1 MKDKVLILNPG
12 STSTKIAV
20 YCNDEII
27 HLESIQHSHEDLAPF
42 AHVQDQKEYRLEKIL
57 NVLDK
62 AGIKLDELICI
73 SARGGLLHPIP
84 GGTYEVNDIMVDEMM
99 HPKKEHACN
108 LGALIGKDLAD
119 RVSIKS
125 YIVDPVVVD
134 EL

>member
-99 HPKKEHACN
+99 YPKKEHACN
-108 LGALIGKDLAD
+108 LGALI
-119 RVSIKS
+119 
-125 YIVDPVVVD
+125 
-134 EL
+134 

>member
-57 NVLDK
+57 NVLDNYFRSLEFDRSMYPYF
-62 AGIKLDELICI
+62 INN
-73 SARGGLLHPIP
+73 HPTI
-84 GGTYEVNDIMVDEMM
+84 I
-99 HPKKEHACN
+99 
-108 LGALIGKDLAD
+108 
-119 RVSIKS
+119 
-125 YIVDPVVVD
+125 
-134 EL
+134 